1 MNDNPKKNENPRNL
15 MQKIARSPLIYVAV
29 VLVIFVLAGIL
40 ASPGRTVVKE
50 IGYSEFLN
58 LLDEGKIKSVEID
71 GYTIT
76 ATPVDSEDLN
86 APSRY
91 VTRMISNSSLAATLR
106 EANVEFKEVEPSDS
120 VSFFQIL
127 LMYLPTILFVGLIV
141 YYFIAMHK
149 MRKSM
154 SGEGGSAGEGLGGP
168 FSFMKSSAKQ
178 FDMKNCTTR
187 FQDVAGQDEAKE
199 SLMEIVDILKNPSK
213 YTSIGAQVPKGA
225 LLVGPP
231 GTGKTLLAKAVA
243 GEAGCPFFFVSGS
256 QFVEMFVGAG
266 AARVRDLFKQAAQK
280 APCIIFIDEIDA
292 VGKKRDSSGIANND
306 EQEQTLNQ
314 LLAEMDGFEPGKGIM
329 VLGATNR
336 PEILDKALLRPG
348 RFDRRIPVELPD
360 MNGRLEI
367 LNVHAKKKVFEPNVD
382 LKRVADATPGASGAE
397 LANILNEAALAAVR
411 AHRTR
416 ISQADLDHATEYV
429 IAGSEKKSMVISQDE
444 KQIIAYHE
452 IGHALVA
459 AKQKNGVPIRKIT
472 IIPRTS
478 GALGFTMQAEEQ
490 ERVLMKREDLINELQ
505 VLTAGRAA
513 EELIFGTCTSG
524 ASNDIEKATAIARN
538 MIARF
543 GMNDEIGMMALDTVV
558 NPYLGGELRTNCSP
572 ESAAKVE
579 REMHRLITE
588 AYETAKQILRDNA
601 ASLNRLS
608 QYLLENENISG
619 DEFMELLKQ
628 GELADSASNETT
640 PESSETT
647 QE

>member
-1 MNDNPKKNENPRNL
+1 MNDNPKKNNSQESFFRRFSRTPWVYL
-15 MQKIARSPLIYVAV
+15 AA
-29 VLVIFVLAGIL
+29 VLVIILIAGL
-40 ASPGRTVVKE
+40 LSSPGKSTIKE
-50 IGYSEFLN
+50 ISYSEFLD
-58 LLDEGKIKSVEID
+58 LLENQKLKSVEIN
-71 GYTIT
+71 GYTIY
-76 ATPVDSEDLN
+76 AEPADSAET
-86 APSRY
+86 SSIRRY
-91 VTRMISNSSLAATLR
+91 VTRMVANTSLAEKLE
-106 EANVEFKEVEPSDS
+106 EANVEFKETEPTQS
-120 VSFFQIL
+120 VSFFEIL
-127 LMYLPTILFVGLIV
+127 LMYLPMLLILGMVIYWIV
-141 YYFIAMHK
+141 MARR
-149 MRKSM
+149 MRKGA
-154 SGEGGSAGEGLGGP
+154 SGEGGESIGGP
-168 FSFMKSSAKQ
+168 FAFMKSSAKQ

-199 SLMEIVDILKNPSK
+199 SLMEIVDILKNPGK

-292 VGKKRDSSGIANND
+292 VGKKRDSSGIATND

-367 LNVHAKKKVFEPNVD
+367 LNVHAKKKLFEPNVD

-429 IAGSEKKSMVISQDE
+429 IAGSEKKSLVISQDE
-444 KQIIAYHE
+444 KRIIAYHE

-478 GALGFTMQAEEQ
+478 GALGFTMQAEEK

-524 ASNDIEKATAIARN
+524 ASNDIEKATSIARS

-558 NPYLGGELRTNCSP
+558 NPYLGGELRSNCSP

-588 AYETAKQILRDNA
+588 AYESAKQILRDNA
-601 ASLNRLS
+601 ASLNRLA

-619 DEFMELLKQ
+619 DEFMSLLRQ
-628 GELADSASNETT
+628 GELTGEEA
-640 PESSETT
+640 
-647 QE
+647 

>member
-1 MNDNPKKNENPRNL
+1 M
-15 MQKIARSPLIYVAV
+15 
-29 VLVIFVLAGIL
+29 
-40 ASPGRTVVKE
+40 
-50 IGYSEFLN
+50 
-58 LLDEGKIKSVEID
+58 
-71 GYTIT
+71 
-76 ATPVDSEDLN
+76 
-86 APSRY
+86 
-91 VTRMISNSSLAATLR
+91 
-106 EANVEFKEVEPSDS
+106 
-120 VSFFQIL
+120 
-127 LMYLPTILFVGLIV
+127 
-141 YYFIAMHK
+141 
-149 MRKSM
+149 
-154 SGEGGSAGEGLGGP
+154 
-168 FSFMKSSAKQ
+168 
-178 FDMKNCTTR
+178 
-187 FQDVAGQDEAKE
+187 
-199 SLMEIVDILKNPSK
+199 
-213 YTSIGAQVPKGA
+213 
-225 LLVGPP
+225 
-231 GTGKTLLAKAVA
+231 
-243 GEAGCPFFFVSGS
+243 
-256 QFVEMFVGAG
+256 
-266 AARVRDLFKQAAQK
+266 
-280 APCIIFIDEIDA
+280 
-292 VGKKRDSSGIANND
+292 
-306 EQEQTLNQ
+306 
-314 LLAEMDGFEPGKGIM
+314 
-329 VLGATNR
+329 
-336 PEILDKALLRPG
+336 
-348 RFDRRIPVELPD
+348 
-360 MNGRLEI
+360 
-367 LNVHAKKKVFEPNVD
+367 
-382 LKRVADATPGASGAE
+382 
-397 LANILNEAALAAVR
+397 
-411 AHRTR
+411 
-416 ISQADLDHATEYV
+416 
-429 IAGSEKKSMVISQDE
+429 IAGGEKKSMVISQDE

-628 GELADSASNETT
+628 GELADTASNETT